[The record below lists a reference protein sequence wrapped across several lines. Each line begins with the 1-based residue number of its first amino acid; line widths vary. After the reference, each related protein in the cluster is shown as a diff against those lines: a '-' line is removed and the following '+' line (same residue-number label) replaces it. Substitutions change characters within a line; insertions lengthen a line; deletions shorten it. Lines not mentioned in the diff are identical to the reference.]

1 MLKIVKIV
9 RQHETKKIMPRAM
22 KEILDY
28 VGIHVS
34 DAKSVR
40 LFEWR
45 ARKKRQTI
53 SAVQDFTGSGTV
65 TFNRD
70 QPTQRC

>member
-1 MLKIVKIV
+1 MLKGKKDAELGKGRASATLLKIVKIV
-9 RQHETKKIMPRAM
+9 RQHETKKIMPREM

-34 DAKSVR
+34 DAESVR

-45 ARKKRQTI
+45 ARKKRQL
-53 SAVQDFTGSGTV
+53 
-65 TFNRD
+65 
-70 QPTQRC
+70 